1 MISAEW
7 LFQNHWDHIAMVK
20 LLRIQL
26 DTEATA
32 FPMDDQER
40 DEEIAAIVLSR
51 PLFDSLPHKHDYRGS
66 STERAVLAMDQP
78 QAIRQTIALQKQLA
92 VFEFLLQTF
101 DSLMSI
107 LDISEQQFI
116 LLYYGKHY
124 SLVRVTEVS
133 DSPVYGFSKTTVW
146 TYKNKLL
153 AKCDS
158 LLYRL
163 CPPLS

>member
-20 LLRIQL
+20 LLKLQL
-26 DTEATA
+26 GTEATT
-32 FPMDDQER
+32 FPMSDQER

-51 PLFDSLPHKHDYRGS
+51 PLFDGLPHNHDYRGS

-78 QAIRQTIALQKQLA
+78 EAIHQTIALQKQLA
-92 VFEFLLQTF
+92 AFEFLLKIF

-116 LLYYGKHY
+116 LLYYGKRY
-124 SLVRVTEVS
+124 SLVRITEVS
-133 DSPVYGFSKTTVW
+133 DGPVYGFSKTTVW

-158 LLYRL
+158 LLFRL
-163 CPPLS
+163 CPPCS